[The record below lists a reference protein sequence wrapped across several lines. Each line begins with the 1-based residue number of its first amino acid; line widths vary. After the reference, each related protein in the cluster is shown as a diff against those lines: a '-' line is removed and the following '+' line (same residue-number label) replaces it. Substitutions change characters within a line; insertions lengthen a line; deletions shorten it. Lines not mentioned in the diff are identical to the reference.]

1 MIINTTTDRTED
13 TIKIGD
19 YPNSIVADVNNTIWI
34 LCGGKKVYTPPT
46 YDLDLNASTVGSLVQ
61 LDNNGNVLQSLSF
74 TDNSQSPSN
83 LIINK
88 SKDILYY
95 NYAGAVYAFP
105 INSGTLSSVPFI
117 DRNFYGLGID
127 PKNDLIY
134 GGQASNFSQTDYFFR
149 YSNTGQLLDSFNVG
163 IAPNGFAFNHK

>member
-1 MIINTTTDRTED
+1 
-13 TIKIGD
+13 
-19 YPNSIVADVNNTIWI
+19 
-34 LCGGKKVYTPPT
+34 
-46 YDLDLNASTVGSLVQ
+46 LVQ
-61 LDNNGNVLQSLSF
+61 LDNNGNVLQSLNF